1 MKYLFN
7 YCAIDWYEDELKNL
21 HTTLA
26 ELVQKLGVDGVE
38 QLIYQVE
45 PAKYSYKDL
54 TVGVHLNYWPYWM
67 DFWTKNVKRLRQQF
81 PGVRERTEY
90 FKQAM
95 STDEW
100 LAVIRRNINVAL
112 AENPQYLVWHVG
124 EATNYDAF
132 TWDFHYKDKEV
143 LGAAADVFNSVA
155 DEIPQHVTVLFE
167 NLWWPGLR
175 LTNVRNVKYFFD
187 HIKRENVGIMLDTGH
202 LMNTNP
208 NLRSE
213 AEGADYI
220 CRTVGKLGALADL
233 IKGVHLNC
241 SLSGAYQRSFKRELP
256 KNLTRKQ
263 IWEHINAIDQHK
275 PFTTQAAK
283 QILDCVQPDFVNHEL
298 YYESLPEMQEKVAL
312 QLSQLR

>member
-1 MKYLFN
+1 MKHLFN
-7 YCAIDWYEDELKNL
+7 YCAIDWYEKELQERDIK
-21 HTTLA
+21 LA
-26 ELVQKLGVDGVE
+26 DIVQKLGVDGIE

-45 PAKYSYKDL
+45 PTPYSYKTL

-67 DFWTKNVKRLRQQF
+67 DFWLKNVKRMRQQF

-112 AENPQYLVWHVG
+112 SEAPEYLVWHVG
-124 EATNYDAF
+124 EATNYDAY
-132 TWDFHYKDKEV
+132 TWDFYYKDKEV
-143 LGAAADVFNSVA
+143 LQAAADVFNSVA
-155 DEIPQHVTVLFE
+155 DEIPAQVTVLFE

-187 HIKRENVGIMLDTGH
+187 HIKRKNVGIMLDTGH

-213 AEGADYI
+213 AEGADYVCHI
-220 CRTVGKLGALADL
+220 VDKLGALAEL
-233 IKGVHLNC
+233 IQGVHLNC
-241 SLSGAYQRSFKRELP
+241 SLSGAYQREFKHELP
-256 KNLTRKQ
+256 KNLTKLQVMR
-263 IWEHINAIDQHK
+263 HIAAIDQHK

-283 QILDCVQPDFVNHEL
+283 QILDCVQPKYVNHEL
-298 YYESLPEMQEKVAL
+298 NYENLQDLQDKVAL
-312 QLSQLR
+312 QLAQLR

>member
-1 MKYLFN
+1 MKHLFN
-7 YCAIDWYEDELKNL
+7 YCAIDWYEDELKKL

-26 ELVQKLGVDGVE
+26 ELVQRLGVDGVE

-213 AEGADYI
+213 AEGADYV
-220 CRTVGKLGALADL
+220 CHTVGKLGALADL

>member
-1 MKYLFN
+1 MKHLFN
-7 YCAIDWYEDELKNL
+7 YCAIDWYEDELKQRGL
-21 HTTLA
+21 TLA
-26 ELVQKLGVDGVE
+26 ELVSELGLDGIE
-38 QLIYQVE
+38 QLVYQVE
-45 PAKYSYKDL
+45 PLKYAYKDL

-67 DFWTKNVKRLRQQF
+67 DFWLKNVKRMRQQF

-100 LAVIRRNINVAL
+100 LAVIRRNINMAL
-112 AENPQYLVWHVG
+112 SEAPEYLVWHVG

-132 TWDFHYKDKEV
+132 TWDFYYKDKEV
-143 LGAAADVFNSVA
+143 LSAAADVFNSVA
-155 DEIPQHVTVLFE
+155 DEIPAHVTVLFE

-187 HIKRENVGIMLDTGH
+187 HIERKNVGIMLDTGH

-213 AEGADYI
+213 AEGADYVCHI
-220 CRTVGKLGALADL
+220 VDKLGPLAEL
-233 IKGVHLNC
+233 IKGMHLNC

-263 IWEHINAIDQHK
+263 IWQHINAIDQHK

-283 QILDCVQPDFVNHEL
+283 QILDCVQPEFINHEL
-298 YYESLPEMQEKVAL
+298 YYENLQQMQEKVAL
-312 QLSQLR
+312 QLAQLR